1 MRYAAGRLLTTVLTI
16 LGAMLLLFA
25 LTVLVPGDP
34 AAILL
39 GPQASPEYAARF
51 IAEMGLDQPI
61 HIRFFRFFAHLL
73 TGDLG
78 TDVLNGRRVAAT
90 VGAVLPYTLILT
102 AAAIGLAMLLGIPLG
117 TYAASRP
124 GSWID
129 GALAGL
135 SVAFIAIPSFVIA
148 ILLLL
153 VFSVWLDWLPV
164 LGTGR
169 EGDLLDQAE
178 RLILP
183 TFALSIGWI
192 GFIARLVRTSM
203 LEVLSE
209 PYIRTARAYGLPA
222 RQLLYTYALKNA
234 FIARSLPSSASA
246 SADCWAAPSWSRSC
260 SPARASAASC
270 SMPSTRATI
279 PSCRARS
286 SSSSSCSWS
295 PTSSSTSCIP
305 RSIPGC
311 GAYDPP
317 PARKRRRLPG
327 RRHRRCHAVRRPVRA
342 LHLSP
347 TTLTSSM

>member
-1 MRYAAGRLLTTVLTI
+1 MTYATGRLLTTALTI

-61 HIRFFRFFAHLL
+61 HIRFLRFFGHLL

-90 VGAVLPYTLILT
+90 VGTVLPYTLILT
-102 AAAIGLAMLLGIPLG
+102 FTAIALAMLLGIPLG
-117 TYAASRP
+117 AFAATRP
-124 GSWID
+124 GSLVD
-129 GALAGL
+129 HLLATV
-135 SVAFIAIPSFVIA
+135 SVAFIAIPSFVVA

-169 EGDLLDQAE
+169 EGDIMDQAR

-183 TFALSIGWI
+183 TIALSVGWI

-203 LEVLSE
+203 LEILSE
-209 PYIRTARAYGLPA
+209 PYIRTGRAYGLPA
-222 RQLLYTYALKNA
+222 RQIIYKYALKNA
-234 FIARSLPSSASA
+234 FIPALAILGLGVGRLLGGAVLVEIVFARPGLGRLVLDAINARNYPVLQGAVLVVVVLFVVTNLIV
-246 SADCWAAPSWSRSC
+246 DLLYAALD
-260 SPARASAASC
+260 
-270 SMPSTRATI
+270 
-279 PSCRARS
+279 
-286 SSSSSCSWS
+286 
-295 PTSSSTSCIP
+295 P
-305 RSIPGC
+305 RM
-311 GAYDPP
+311 
-317 PARKRRRLPG
+317 RR
-327 RRHRRCHAVRRPVRA
+327 
-342 LHLSP
+342 
-347 TTLTSSM
+347 T